1 MTTQPLP
8 LPELLDKVIDRDS
21 FLMFLDA
28 LVADLNANPTTWKS
42 LKLDAFLIASRQWAA
57 EVSDVDDHRRG
68 WFPREPR
75 WRSFA
80 RMLLAGKSHE

>member
-1 MTTQPLP
+1 MTTQPLSD
-8 LPELLDKVIDRDS
+8 LLDKVIDRES
-21 FLMFLDA
+21 FLLFLDA
-28 LVADLNANPTTWKS
+28 LVADLQQNPKSWKS
-42 LKLDAFLIASRQWAA
+42 LKADAFFTASRQWAA

-80 RMLLAGKSHE
+80 RMLLAGKNE